1 MIIQIWSAT
10 PTGMHGTLIQVEVHA
25 TGGLPRFYLVG
36 LPDRTVNESRE
47 RIESALK
54 SSATQF
60 PRGRV
65 IVNLAPAD
73 VQKEGSTFD
82 LPIAVGL
89 YGASHKEL
97 IDRLAPVLSKT
108 AFIGELGLSGECRSV
123 RGVLPIC
130 LELKKRGF
138 ECLVLPRQHVE
149 EARLVE
155 GLHVKGID
163 SLRDAFDWLHEGCPL
178 ESRTGP
184 NLRETSSG
192 SLPNVGESKVNASKD
207 NAIKNGASS
216 RIPLVGN
223 HPFESIVGQDLA
235 KRAMIIAAAGHHHA
249 LMVGPPGCG
258 KTLLAKSMIHLLPP
272 LSMEERLEVMSIHSL
287 VGAFK
292 RSDEDSEGLTDVRRS
307 TRPFRAPHTTAT
319 IVGLLGGGANAAPGE
334 CSLAHHG
341 VLFLDELAEF
351 KRGVLE
357 ALRQPI
363 EQRVVTLTRQ
373 KRTVEYP
380 ANALVLAAMNPSPE
394 GQWPDPMLQDIAQER
409 KARSYQEKISG
420 PLRDRFDLFVE
431 MDRVSSQ
438 EVQALEVQEPQ
449 EVQTL
454 EVQLQQ
460 DAPDKDMDFEKL
472 RVQILEARNRQAH
485 RFKSKQSGDQQTH
498 GQRGERASG
507 SGILATNSTMS
518 ASQVK
523 SLIKK
528 HRDVDKVLHQAM
540 STFGLSMRARH
551 RLLKVAQTIADLE
564 ESDQVTPYHV
574 AEALMFRA
582 KRMAKSD
589 R

>member
-1 MIIQIWSAT
+1 MIVQIWSAT

-60 PRGRV
+60 PRGRI

-97 IDRLAPVLSKT
+97 MDRLSPILSKT
-108 AFIGELGLSGECRSV
+108 AFIGELGLSGQCRSV

-138 ECLVLPRQHVE
+138 ERIVLPRQHVE

-155 GLHVKGID
+155 GLLVKGIV
-163 SLRDAFDWLHEGCPL
+163 SLREAFDWLHNGCPI
-178 ESRTGP
+178 ESRMEDNSGRLSREDRFNRVP
-184 NLRETSSG
+184 KLR
-192 SLPNVGESKVNASKD
+192 
-207 NAIKNGASS
+207 
-216 RIPLVGN
+216 N
-223 HPFESIVGQDLA
+223 HPFDSIVGQEIA
-235 KRAMIIAAAGHHHA
+235 KRAMVIAAAGHHHT

-258 KTLLAKSMIHLLPP
+258 KTMLAKSIVHLLPP
-272 LSMEERLEVMSIHSL
+272 LTTEERLEVMSIHSI

-292 RSDEDSEGLTDVRRS
+292 RSGDGLEGSANARRS
-307 TRPFRAPHTTAT
+307 ARPFRERPFRAPHTSAT
-319 IVGLLGGGANAAPGE
+319 VVSLLGGGAKATPGE

-341 VLFLDELAEF
+341 VLFLDELAEY

-363 EQRVVTLTRQ
+363 EHRAVVLTRQ

-394 GQWPDPMLQDIAQER
+394 GQWPDSSLQDVAQER
-409 KARSYQEKISG
+409 KARLYQEKISG

-438 EVQALEVQEPQ
+438 EVQDPQVQ
-449 EVQTL
+449 
-454 EVQLQQ
+454 
-460 DAPDKDMDFEKL
+460 DSKNKGMDFGSL
-472 RVQILEARNRQAH
+472 PSQILEARNRQAH
-485 RFKSKQSGDQQTH
+485 RFKSRQSYDLES
-498 GQRGERASG
+498 ERSSSIG
-507 SGILATNSTMS
+507 LLATNSTMS

-528 HRDVDKVLHQAM
+528 HRDVDKMLHQAM
-540 STFGLSMRARH
+540 STFGLSMRAMH

-574 AEALMFRA
+574 AEALMFRP
-582 KRMAKSD
+582 KRMASGGVA
-589 R
+589 

>member
-1 MIIQIWSAT
+1 MIVQIWSAT

-60 PRGRV
+60 PRSRI

-73 VQKEGSTFD
+73 VHKEGSTFD

-89 YGASHKEL
+89 YGASHKTL
-97 IDRLAPVLSKT
+97 MDRLAPVLSQT
-108 AFIGELGLSGECRSV
+108 AFIGELGLSGQCRSV

-130 LELKKRGF
+130 LELKKHGF
-138 ECLVLPRQHVE
+138 ERIVLPRQHVE

-155 GLHVKGID
+155 GLHVKGIAL
-163 SLRDAFDWLHEGCPL
+163 LREAFDWLHDGCPL
-178 ESRTGP
+178 ESRTEVQTIG
-184 NLRETSSG
+184 LDEVDAHDRESG
-192 SLPNVGESKVNASKD
+192 RVPDAS
-207 NAIKNGASS
+207 A
-216 RIPLVGN
+216 
-223 HPFESIVGQDLA
+223 HPFDSIVGQTLA
-235 KRAMIIAAAGHHHA
+235 KRAMVIAAAGHHHT

-258 KTLLAKSMIHLLPP
+258 KTMLARSMVHLLLP
-272 LSMEERLEVMSIHSL
+272 LNAEERLEVMSIHSI

-292 RSDEDSEGLTDVRRS
+292 RSSGGLAGSATGQLSARLFKE
-307 TRPFRAPHTTAT
+307 RPFRAPHTSAT
-319 IVGLLGGGANAAPGE
+319 VVSLLGGGTKATPGE

-341 VLFLDELAEF
+341 VLFLDELAEY

-363 EQRVVTLTRQ
+363 EHRVIKLTRQ
-373 KRTVEYP
+373 KRTVDYP

-394 GQWPDPMLQDIAQER
+394 GQWPDPMLQDVAQER
-409 KARSYQEKISG
+409 KARLYQEKISG

-438 EVQALEVQEPQ
+438 EVQDPQVQ
-449 EVQTL
+449 
-454 EVQLQQ
+454 
-460 DAPDKDMDFEKL
+460 DSKNIGMDFGSL
-472 RVQILEARNRQAH
+472 RSQILEARNRQAH
-485 RFKSKQSGDQQTH
+485 RFNSRKSHNQES
-498 GQRGERASG
+498 ERPSSIG
-507 SGILATNSTMS
+507 LLATNSTMS

-574 AEALMFRA
+574 AEALMFRP

-589 R
+589 P